1 MRPPRIPAAPKT
13 ASEQAQNPAHRSP
26 CRKRRNIHDR
36 EPGRC
41 RPWQAIR
48 PAKTPEFAARPIDR
62 IRQSSIQSIRP
73 QVSHPE
79 GVNSSA
85 DCMASGSASE
95 TSGHNHLA
103 RVHSHS
109 GRKFRTLKGLT
120 RRPTASK
127 LCCPP
132 HRPGP
137 PIDMVCSTCMVC
149 SILRPM
155 GQRSG

>member
-13 ASEQAQNPAHRSP
+13 ASEQLRILLIDHPAGNEEISMIGNQDDADHGRLSGRQKHRNLLPAPSTGSGNRAFNP
-26 CRKRRNIHDR
+26 
-36 EPGRC
+36 
-41 RPWQAIR
+41 
-48 PAKTPEFAARPIDR
+48 
-62 IRQSSIQSIRP
+62 
-73 QVSHPE
+73 
-79 GVNSSA
+79 
-85 DCMASGSASE
+85 
-95 TSGHNHLA
+95 
-103 RVHSHS
+103 S

-137 PIDMVCSTCMVC
+137 PIDMVCYTCMVC